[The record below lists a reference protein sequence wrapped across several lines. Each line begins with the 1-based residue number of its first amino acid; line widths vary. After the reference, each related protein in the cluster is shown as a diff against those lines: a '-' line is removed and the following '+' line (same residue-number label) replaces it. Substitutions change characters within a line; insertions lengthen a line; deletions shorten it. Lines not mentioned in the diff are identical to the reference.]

1 MPQMGYDMHEG
12 TVVRWLKAEGDEVQV
27 GEPIAE
33 IETDK
38 AVVEFESTAAGVLS
52 KVLVQEGTSV
62 PVGDPIGIIGAAGE
76 ETPEPAEAVDEP
88 MAEEADAPVAK
99 AAPPPAEPIEPA
111 PAPEPPQAEA
121 PVLDAGEVRASPV
134 ARRIAQERGIDL
146 SQVPGTGPGG
156 RITREDVLSFEP
168 PQPSPEEAP
177 AAEVMDEEPAAEVTD
192 EGLVAE
198 APDEEPVAE
207 VEDEESSA
215 EVVEEEPTTDVTE
228 EEPVAEA
235 LEEEP
240 VAEVED
246 EEPVAEVT
254 EEPPAAEAPEEPAD
268 EAETV
273 ALTRMRQ
280 QIARVTVKSKTEIPH
295 FYVSADIDMTEAMSL
310 RSQINERLESEG
322 VRISVNDLVIMA
334 CASALQKH
342 PKFNSYFLDD
352 AIQIQKRIN
361 IGIAIAEEEGLII
374 PAVMDCA
381 GKSLGEIARASKDL
395 IGRVKT
401 GTLSPEEYTGGTFT
415 VSNMGMYDVSSFA
428 AIIHPPQA
436 AVLAVGKVAKRPVVR
451 DDEIAIAEVMTAT
464 LSADHR
470 VADGAEGAE
479 ILIEIKKALENP
491 FSFLV

>member
-52 KVLVQEGTSV
+52 KVLVQEGSSV

-76 ETPEPAEAVDEP
+76 EVAAEDDADEPAAEAESV
-88 MAEEADAPVAK
+88 PVAET
-99 AAPPPAEPIEPA
+99 APPPAEPIEPA
-111 PAPEPPQAEA
+111 PAPEPPQAKA
-121 PVLDAGEVRASPV
+121 QVLDAGEFRASPV

-168 PQPSPEEAP
+168 PPAAPEEAP
-177 AAEVMDEEPAAEVTD
+177 AAEVMDEEPAAEVPE
-192 EGLVAE
+192 EG
-198 APDEEPVAE
+198 PVAE
-207 VEDEESSA
+207 VPEETLTA
-215 EVVEEEPTTDVTE
+215 EVAEEEPTAEVTE
-228 EEPVAEA
+228 EEPA
-235 LEEEP
+235 
-240 VAEVED
+240 AEVM
-246 EEPVAEVT
+246 EELPVAEVT
-254 EEPPAAEAPEEPAD
+254 EAAPAAEAPEAPAD
-268 EAETV
+268 EAETIV
-273 ALTRMRQ
+273 LTRMRQ

-310 RSQINERLESEG
+310 RSQINERMQSEG
-322 VRISVNDLVIMA
+322 IRISVNDLVIMA
-334 CASALQKH
+334 SASALQKH

-352 AIQIQKRIN
+352 AIQIQRRIN

-381 GKSLGEIARASKDL
+381 GKSLGEVARASKDL
-395 IGRVKT
+395 IGRAKT

-436 AVLAVGKVAKRPVVR
+436 AVLAVGTVAKRPVVR
-451 DDEIAIAEVMTAT
+451 GDEIAIAQVMTAT

-479 ILIEIKKALENP
+479 LLMEIKKALENP

>member
-52 KVLVQEGTSV
+52 KVLVQEGSSV

-76 ETPEPAEAVDEP
+76 EVAAEDDADEPAAEAESV
-88 MAEEADAPVAK
+88 PVAET
-99 AAPPPAEPIEPA
+99 APPPAEPIEPA
-111 PAPEPPQAEA
+111 PAPEPPQAKA
-121 PVLDAGEVRASPV
+121 QVLDAGEFRASPV

-168 PQPSPEEAP
+168 PPAAPEEAP
-177 AAEVMDEEPAAEVTD
+177 AAEVMDEEPAAEVPE
-192 EGLVAE
+192 EG
-198 APDEEPVAE
+198 PVAE
-207 VEDEESSA
+207 VPEETLTA
-215 EVVEEEPTTDVTE
+215 EVAEEEPTAEVTE
-228 EEPVAEA
+228 EEPA
-235 LEEEP
+235 
-240 VAEVED
+240 AEVM
-246 EEPVAEVT
+246 EELPVAEVT
-254 EEPPAAEAPEEPAD
+254 EEAPAAEAPEAPAD
-268 EAETV
+268 EAETIV
-273 ALTRMRQ
+273 LTRMRQ

-310 RSQINERLESEG
+310 RSQINERMQSEG
-322 VRISVNDLVIMA
+322 IRISVNDLVIMA
-334 CASALQKH
+334 SASALQKH

-352 AIQIQKRIN
+352 AIQIQRRIN

-381 GKSLGEIARASKDL
+381 GKSLGEVARASKDL
-395 IGRVKT
+395 IGRAKT

-436 AVLAVGKVAKRPVVR
+436 AVLAVGTVAKRPVVR
-451 DDEIAIAEVMTAT
+451 GDEIAIAQVMTAT

-479 ILIEIKKALENP
+479 LLMEIKKALENP

>member
-52 KVLVQEGTSV
+52 KVLVQEGSSV

-76 ETPEPAEAVDEP
+76 EVAAEDDADEPAAEAESV
-88 MAEEADAPVAK
+88 PVAET
-99 AAPPPAEPIEPA
+99 APPPAEPIEPA

-121 PVLDAGEVRASPV
+121 QVLAAGEFRASPV

-156 RITREDVLSFEP
+156 RITKEDVLSFEP
-168 PQPSPEEAP
+168 PPAAPEEAP
-177 AAEVMDEEPAAEVTD
+177 AAEVMDEEPAAEVPE
-192 EGLVAE
+192 EG
-198 APDEEPVAE
+198 PVAE
-207 VEDEESSA
+207 VPEETLTA
-215 EVVEEEPTTDVTE
+215 EVAEEEPT
-228 EEPVAEA
+228 
-235 LEEEP
+235 
-240 VAEVED
+240 AEVM
-246 EEPVAEVT
+246 EELPVAEVT
-254 EEPPAAEAPEEPAD
+254 EEAPAAEAPEAPAD
-268 EAETV
+268 EAETIV
-273 ALTRMRQ
+273 LTRMRQ

-310 RSQINERLESEG
+310 RSQINERMQSEG
-322 VRISVNDLVIMA
+322 IRISVNDLVIMA
-334 CASALQKH
+334 SASALQKH

-352 AIQIQKRIN
+352 AIQIQRRIN
-361 IGIAIAEEEGLII
+361 IGIAIAEEGGLII

-381 GKSLGEIARASKDL
+381 GKSLGEVARASKDL
-395 IGRVKT
+395 IGRAKT

-436 AVLAVGKVAKRPVVR
+436 AVLAVGTVAKRPVVR
-451 DDEIAIAEVMTAT
+451 GDEIAIAQVMTAT

-479 ILIEIKKALENP
+479 LLMEIKKALENP

>member
-12 TVVRWLKAEGDEVQV
+12 TVVRWLKAEGDDVQV

-52 KVLVQEGTSV
+52 KVLVQEGSSV

-76 ETPEPAEAVDEP
+76 EVAAEDDADEPAAEAESV
-88 MAEEADAPVAK
+88 PVAET
-99 AAPPPAEPIEPA
+99 APPPAEPIEPA
-111 PAPEPPQAEA
+111 PAPEPPQAKA
-121 PVLDAGEVRASPV
+121 QVLDAGEFRASPV

-168 PQPSPEEAP
+168 PPAVPEEAP
-177 AAEVMDEEPAAEVTD
+177 AAEVMDEEPAAEVPE
-192 EGLVAE
+192 EG
-198 APDEEPVAE
+198 PVAE
-207 VEDEESSA
+207 VPEETLTA
-215 EVVEEEPTTDVTE
+215 EVAEEEPTAEVTE
-228 EEPVAEA
+228 EEPAAEVM
-235 LEEEP
+235 EELP
-240 VAEVED
+240 VAEVK
-246 EEPVAEVT
+246 EEA
-254 EEPPAAEAPEEPAD
+254 PAAEAPEAPAD
-268 EAETV
+268 EAETIV
-273 ALTRMRQ
+273 LTRMRQ

-310 RSQINERLESEG
+310 RSQINERMQSEG
-322 VRISVNDLVIMA
+322 IRISVNDLVIMA
-334 CASALQKH
+334 SASALQKH

-352 AIQIQKRIN
+352 AIQIQRRIN

-381 GKSLGEIARASKDL
+381 GKSLGEVARASKDL
-395 IGRVKT
+395 IGRAKT

-436 AVLAVGKVAKRPVVR
+436 AVLAVGTVAKRPVVR
-451 DDEIAIAEVMTAT
+451 GDEIAIAQVMTAT

-479 ILIEIKKALENP
+479 LLMEIKKALENP

>member
-52 KVLVQEGTSV
+52 KVLVQEGSSV

-76 ETPEPAEAVDEP
+76 EVAAEDDADEPAAEAESV
-88 MAEEADAPVAK
+88 PVAET
-99 AAPPPAEPIEPA
+99 APPPAEPIEPA
-111 PAPEPPQAEA
+111 PAPEPPQAKA
-121 PVLDAGEVRASPV
+121 QVLDAGEFRASPV

-168 PQPSPEEAP
+168 PPAAPEEAP
-177 AAEVMDEEPAAEVTD
+177 AAEVPEEGPVAEVPEETLTAEVAEEEPTAEVTEEEPAAEVM
-192 EGLVAE
+192 
-198 APDEEPVAE
+198 EE
-207 VEDEESSA
+207 
-215 EVVEEEPTTDVTE
+215 
-228 EEPVAEA
+228 
-235 LEEEP
+235 L
-240 VAEVED
+240 
-246 EEPVAEVT
+246 PVAEVT
-254 EEPPAAEAPEEPAD
+254 EEAPAAEAPEAPAD
-268 EAETV
+268 EAETIV
-273 ALTRMRQ
+273 LTRMRQ

-310 RSQINERLESEG
+310 RSQINERMQSEG
-322 VRISVNDLVIMA
+322 IRISVNDLVIMA
-334 CASALQKH
+334 SASALQKH

-352 AIQIQKRIN
+352 AIQIQRRIN

-395 IGRVKT
+395 IGRAKT

-436 AVLAVGKVAKRPVVR
+436 AVLAVGTVAKRPVVR
-451 DDEIAIAEVMTAT
+451 GDEIAIAQVMTAT

-479 ILIEIKKALENP
+479 LLMEIKKALENP

>member
-52 KVLVQEGTSV
+52 KMLVEEGTAV
-62 PVGDPIGIIGAAGE
+62 PVGEPIGIVGAAGE
-76 ETPEPAEAVDEP
+76 QVPDAGGLAASAPEAPIAETPPPPEEPVES
-88 MAEEADAPVAK
+88 APVAD
-99 AAPPPAEPIEPA
+99 
-111 PAPEPPQAEA
+111 AEA
-121 PVLDAGEVRASPV
+121 PAVEPAQTTPVAEPPMPTDAGEVRASPV

-146 SQVPGTGPGG
+146 SQVAGTGPGG

-168 PQPSPEEAP
+168 PAAAPEEAEPAVEVAEEPLGELAEEPP
-177 AAEVMDEEPAAEVTD
+177 AAGIVEDEPAAEAT
-192 EGLVAE
+192 
-198 APDEEPVAE
+198 EELPA
-207 VEDEESSA
+207 A
-215 EVVEEEPTTDVTE
+215 EVVEEEPTADIAE
-228 EEPVAEA
+228 EESPAE
-235 LEEEP
+235 
-240 VAEVED
+240 
-246 EEPVAEVT
+246 T
-254 EEPPAAEAPEEPAD
+254 PEEPAA
-268 EAETV
+268 AETV
-273 ALTRMRQ
+273 ELTRMRQ

-295 FYVSADIDMTEAMSL
+295 FYVSADVDMTEAMAL
-310 RSQINERLESEG
+310 RSQINERMEGEG

-342 PKFNSYFLDD
+342 PKFNSHFLDG
-352 AIQIQKRIN
+352 AIQVQRQVN

-374 PAVMDCA
+374 PAIMDCS
-381 GKSLGEIARASKDL
+381 GKSLGEIAGASKDL
-395 IGRVKT
+395 IERTKT
-401 GTLSPEEYTGGTFT
+401 GALSPEEYTGGTFT

-436 AVLAVGKVAKRPVVR
+436 AVLAVGTVAMRAVVR
-451 DDEIAIAEVMTAT
+451 GDEIAVAQMMTAT

-479 ILIEIKKALENP
+479 LLIDIKKALENP

>member
-134 ARRIAQERGIDL
+134 ARRIAQERRIDL

-177 AAEVMDEEPAAEVTD
+177 AAEVMDAEPTAEITEEEP
-192 EGLVAE
+192 VAE
-198 APDEEPVAE
+198 APEETQAAEVEEEPVAE
-207 VEDEESSA
+207 VA
-215 EVVEEEPTTDVTE
+215 EEEPTPDVTE

-235 LEEEP
+235 LEKEP
-240 VAEVED
+240 AAEVAEK
-246 EEPVAEVT
+246 EPAAEVT
-254 EEPPAAEAPEEPAD
+254 EEPPAAEAPEAPAD
-268 EAETV
+268 EPETV

-395 IGRVKT
+395 IGRVKS

-451 DDEIAIAEVMTAT
+451 DDEIAIAQVMTAT

>member
-52 KVLVQEGTSV
+52 KVLVQEGSSV

-76 ETPEPAEAVDEP
+76 EVAAEDDADEPAAEAESV
-88 MAEEADAPVAK
+88 PVAET
-99 AAPPPAEPIEPA
+99 APPPAEPIEPA

-121 PVLDAGEVRASPV
+121 QVLDAGEFRASPV

-168 PQPSPEEAP
+168 PPAAPEEAP
-177 AAEVMDEEPAAEVTD
+177 AAEVPEEGPVAEVPEETLTAEVAEEEPTAEVTEEEPAAEVM
-192 EGLVAE
+192 
-198 APDEEPVAE
+198 EE
-207 VEDEESSA
+207 
-215 EVVEEEPTTDVTE
+215 
-228 EEPVAEA
+228 
-235 LEEEP
+235 L
-240 VAEVED
+240 
-246 EEPVAEVT
+246 PVAEVT
-254 EEPPAAEAPEEPAD
+254 EEAPAAEAPEAPAD
-268 EAETV
+268 EAETIV
-273 ALTRMRQ
+273 LTRMRQ

-310 RSQINERLESEG
+310 RSQINERMQSEG
-322 VRISVNDLVIMA
+322 IRISVNDLVIMA
-334 CASALQKH
+334 SASALQKH

-352 AIQIQKRIN
+352 AIQIQRRIN

-381 GKSLGEIARASKDL
+381 GKSLGEVARASKDL
-395 IGRVKT
+395 IGRAKT

-436 AVLAVGKVAKRPVVR
+436 AVLAVGTVAKRPVVR
-451 DDEIAIAEVMTAT
+451 GDEIAIAQVMTAT

-479 ILIEIKKALENP
+479 LLMEIKKALENP

>member
-52 KVLVQEGTSV
+52 KVLVQEGSSV

-76 ETPEPAEAVDEP
+76 EVAAEDDADEPAAEAESV
-88 MAEEADAPVAK
+88 PVAET
-99 AAPPPAEPIEPA
+99 APPPAEPIEPA

-121 PVLDAGEVRASPV
+121 QVLDAGEVRASPV

-168 PQPSPEEAP
+168 PAASEEAP
-177 AAEVMDEEPAAEVTD
+177 AAEVMDEEPAAEVPE
-192 EGLVAE
+192 EG
-198 APDEEPVAE
+198 PVAE
-207 VEDEESSA
+207 VPEETLTA
-215 EVVEEEPTTDVTE
+215 GVAEEEPTAEVTE
-228 EEPVAEA
+228 EEPA
-235 LEEEP
+235 
-240 VAEVED
+240 AEVM
-246 EEPVAEVT
+246 EELPVAEVT
-254 EEPPAAEAPEEPAD
+254 EEAPAAEAPEAPAD
-268 EAETV
+268 EAETIV
-273 ALTRMRQ
+273 LTRMRQ

-310 RSQINERLESEG
+310 RSQINERMQSEG

-352 AIQIQKRIN
+352 AIQIQRRIN

-395 IGRVKT
+395 IGRAKT

-436 AVLAVGKVAKRPVVR
+436 AVLAVGTVAKRPVVR
-451 DDEIAIAEVMTAT
+451 GDEIAIAQIMTAT

-479 ILIEIKKALENP
+479 LLMEIKKALENP

>member
-52 KVLVQEGTSV
+52 KVLVQEGSSV

-76 ETPEPAEAVDEP
+76 EVAAKDDADEPAAEAASV
-88 MAEEADAPVAK
+88 PVAET
-99 AAPPPAEPIEPA
+99 APPPAEPIEPA

-121 PVLDAGEVRASPV
+121 QVLDAGEVRASPV

-168 PQPSPEEAP
+168 PAASEEAP
-177 AAEVMDEEPAAEVTD
+177 AAEVPEEGPVAEVPEETLTAGGAEEEPTAEVTEEEPAAEVM
-192 EGLVAE
+192 
-198 APDEEPVAE
+198 EE
-207 VEDEESSA
+207 
-215 EVVEEEPTTDVTE
+215 
-228 EEPVAEA
+228 
-235 LEEEP
+235 L
-240 VAEVED
+240 
-246 EEPVAEVT
+246 PVAEVT
-254 EEPPAAEAPEEPAD
+254 EEAPAAEAPEAPGD
-268 EAETV
+268 EAETIV
-273 ALTRMRQ
+273 LTRMRQ

-310 RSQINERLESEG
+310 RSQINERMQSEG

-334 CASALQKH
+334 SASALQKH

-352 AIQIQKRIN
+352 AIQIQRRIN

-395 IGRVKT
+395 IGRAKT

-436 AVLAVGKVAKRPVVR
+436 AVLAVGTVAKRPVVR
-451 DDEIAIAEVMTAT
+451 GDEIAIAQVMTAT

-479 ILIEIKKALENP
+479 LLMEIKKALENP

>member
-12 TVVRWLKAEGDEVQV
+12 TVVRWLKAEGDDVQV

-52 KVLVQEGTSV
+52 KVLVQEGSSV

-76 ETPEPAEAVDEP
+76 KVAAEDDADEPAAEAESV
-88 MAEEADAPVAK
+88 PVAET
-99 AAPPPAEPIEPA
+99 APPPAEPIEPA
-111 PAPEPPQAEA
+111 PAPEPPQAKA
-121 PVLDAGEVRASPV
+121 QVLDAGEFRASPV

-168 PQPSPEEAP
+168 PPAAPEEAP
-177 AAEVMDEEPAAEVTD
+177 AAEVPEEGPVAEVPEETLTAEVAEEEPTAEVTEEEPAAEVM
-192 EGLVAE
+192 
-198 APDEEPVAE
+198 EE
-207 VEDEESSA
+207 
-215 EVVEEEPTTDVTE
+215 
-228 EEPVAEA
+228 
-235 LEEEP
+235 L
-240 VAEVED
+240 
-246 EEPVAEVT
+246 PVAEVT
-254 EEPPAAEAPEEPAD
+254 EEAPAAEAPEAPAD
-268 EAETV
+268 EAETIV
-273 ALTRMRQ
+273 LTRMRQ

-310 RSQINERLESEG
+310 RSQINERMQSEG
-322 VRISVNDLVIMA
+322 IRISVNDLVIMA
-334 CASALQKH
+334 SASALQKH

-352 AIQIQKRIN
+352 AIQIQRRIN

-381 GKSLGEIARASKDL
+381 GKSLGEVARASKDL
-395 IGRVKT
+395 IGRAKT

-436 AVLAVGKVAKRPVVR
+436 AVLAVGTVAKRPVVR
-451 DDEIAIAEVMTAT
+451 GDEIAIAQVMTAT

-479 ILIEIKKALENP
+479 LLMEIKKALENP

>member
-1 MPQMGYDMHEG
+1 M
-12 TVVRWLKAEGDEVQV
+12 
-27 GEPIAE
+27 
-33 IETDK
+33 
-38 AVVEFESTAAGVLS
+38 
-52 KVLVQEGTSV
+52 

-76 ETPEPAEAVDEP
+76 EVAAEDDADEPAAEAESV
-88 MAEEADAPVAK
+88 PVAET
-99 AAPPPAEPIEPA
+99 APPPAEPIEPA
-111 PAPEPPQAEA
+111 PAPEPPQAKA
-121 PVLDAGEVRASPV
+121 QVLDAGEFRASPV

-168 PQPSPEEAP
+168 PPAAPEEAP
-177 AAEVMDEEPAAEVTD
+177 AAEVMDEEPAAEVPE
-192 EGLVAE
+192 EG
-198 APDEEPVAE
+198 PVAE
-207 VEDEESSA
+207 VPEETLTA
-215 EVVEEEPTTDVTE
+215 EVAEEEPTAEVTE
-228 EEPVAEA
+228 EEPA
-235 LEEEP
+235 
-240 VAEVED
+240 AEVM
-246 EEPVAEVT
+246 EELPVAEVT
-254 EEPPAAEAPEEPAD
+254 EEAPAAEAPEAPAD
-268 EAETV
+268 EAETIV
-273 ALTRMRQ
+273 LTRMRQ

-310 RSQINERLESEG
+310 RSQINERMQSEG

-334 CASALQKH
+334 SASALQKH

-352 AIQIQKRIN
+352 AIQIQRRIN

-395 IGRVKT
+395 IGRAKT

-436 AVLAVGKVAKRPVVR
+436 AVLAVGTVAKRPVVR
-451 DDEIAIAEVMTAT
+451 GDEIAIAQVMTAT

-479 ILIEIKKALENP
+479 LLMEIKKALENP

>member
-52 KVLVQEGTSV
+52 KVLIEEGTAV
-62 PVGDPIGIIGAAGE
+62 PVGEPIGIVGERGE
-76 ETPEPAEAVDEP
+76 EVAPATEGADEATEEAAEAPASEAAPPPEEPAEPAPV
-88 MAEEADAPVAK
+88 EEADAPT
-99 AAPPPAEPIEPA
+99 AEPVQPTPA
-111 PAPEPPQAEA
+111 VGPPQAEA
-121 PVLDAGEVRASPV
+121 QPIDAGEVRASPV

-146 SQVPGTGPGG
+146 SLVTGTGPGG

-168 PQPSPEEAP
+168 PAPVPEEAP
-177 AAEVMDEEPAAEVTD
+177 AGEMLEEEPASEVTEEVADEAPSAEAIEEELAAEV
-192 EGLVAE
+192 A
-198 APDEEPVAE
+198 
-207 VEDEESSA
+207 
-215 EVVEEEPTTDVTE
+215 EEEPTAEVAE
-228 EEPVAEA
+228 EGDATAVLEEAPVAEA
-235 LEEEP
+235 AEEEP
-240 VAEVED
+240 AV
-246 EEPVAEVT
+246 
-254 EEPPAAEAPEEPAD
+254 
-268 EAETV
+268 ETV
-273 ALTRMRQ
+273 ELTRMRQ

-295 FYVSADIDMTEAMSL
+295 FYVSADVDMTEAMAL
-310 RSQINERLESEG
+310 RSQINERMEGEG

-342 PKFNSYFLDD
+342 PKFNSHFLDG
-352 AIQIQKRIN
+352 AIQLQRQVN

-374 PAVMDCA
+374 PAIMDCA
-381 GKSLGEIARASKDL
+381 GKSLGEIASASKDL
-395 IGRVKT
+395 IERTKN

-436 AVLAVGKVAKRPVVR
+436 AVLAVGTVAKRPVVR
-451 DDEIAIAEVMTAT
+451 GDEIAVAQMMTAT
-464 LSADHR
+464 VSADHR

-479 ILIEIKKALENP
+479 LLIDIKKALENP

>member
-62 PVGDPIGIIGAAGE
+62 PVGDPIGIVGAAGE
-76 ETPEPAEAVDEP
+76 EVAAEDDADEPAAEAESV
-88 MAEEADAPVAK
+88 PVAET
-99 AAPPPAEPIEPA
+99 APPPAEPIEPA

-121 PVLDAGEVRASPV
+121 QVLDAGEVRASPV

-168 PQPSPEEAP
+168 PPAAPEEAP
-177 AAEVMDEEPAAEVTD
+177 AAEVMDEEPAAEVPE
-192 EGLVAE
+192 EG
-198 APDEEPVAE
+198 PVAE
-207 VEDEESSA
+207 VPEETLTA
-215 EVVEEEPTTDVTE
+215 EVAEEEPTAEVTE
-228 EEPVAEA
+228 EEPA
-235 LEEEP
+235 
-240 VAEVED
+240 AEVM
-246 EEPVAEVT
+246 EELPVAEVT
-254 EEPPAAEAPEEPAD
+254 EEAPAAEAPEAPAD
-268 EAETV
+268 EAETIV
-273 ALTRMRQ
+273 LTRMRQ

-310 RSQINERLESEG
+310 RSQINERMQSEG

-334 CASALQKH
+334 SASALQKH

-352 AIQIQKRIN
+352 AIQIQRRIN

-381 GKSLGEIARASKDL
+381 GKSLGEVARASKDL
-395 IGRVKT
+395 IGRAKT

-436 AVLAVGKVAKRPVVR
+436 AVLAVGTVAKRPVVR
-451 DDEIAIAEVMTAT
+451 GDEIAIAQVMTAT

-479 ILIEIKKALENP
+479 LLMEIKKALENP

>member
-52 KVLVQEGTSV
+52 KVLVQEGSSV

-76 ETPEPAEAVDEP
+76 EVAAEDDADEPAAEAESV
-88 MAEEADAPVAK
+88 PVAET
-99 AAPPPAEPIEPA
+99 APPPAEPIEPA
-111 PAPEPPQAEA
+111 PAPEPPQAKA
-121 PVLDAGEVRASPV
+121 QVLAAGEVRASPV

-168 PQPSPEEAP
+168 PPAVPEEAP
-177 AAEVMDEEPAAEVTD
+177 AAEVPEE
-192 EGLVAE
+192 G
-198 APDEEPVAE
+198 PVAE
-207 VEDEESSA
+207 VPEETLTA
-215 EVVEEEPTTDVTE
+215 EVAEEEPT
-228 EEPVAEA
+228 
-235 LEEEP
+235 
-240 VAEVED
+240 AEVM
-246 EEPVAEVT
+246 EELPVAEVT
-254 EEPPAAEAPEEPAD
+254 EEAPAAEAPEAPAD
-268 EAETV
+268 EAETIL
-273 ALTRMRQ
+273 LTRMRQ

-310 RSQINERLESEG
+310 RSQINERMQSEG

-352 AIQIQKRIN
+352 AIQVQKRIN

-395 IGRVKT
+395 IGRAKT

-436 AVLAVGKVAKRPVVR
+436 AVLAVGTVAKRPVVR
-451 DDEIAIAEVMTAT
+451 GDEIAIAQVMTAT

-479 ILIEIKKALENP
+479 LLMEIKKALENP

>member
-12 TVVRWLKAEGDEVQV
+12 TVVRWLKAEGDDVQV

-52 KVLVQEGTSV
+52 KVLVQEGSSV

-76 ETPEPAEAVDEP
+76 EVAAEDDADEPAAEAESV
-88 MAEEADAPVAK
+88 PVAET
-99 AAPPPAEPIEPA
+99 APPPAEPIEPA

-121 PVLDAGEVRASPV
+121 QVLDAGEVRASPV

-168 PQPSPEEAP
+168 PAASEEAP
-177 AAEVMDEEPAAEVTD
+177 AAEVPEEGPVAEVPEETLTAEVAEEEPTAEVTEEEPAAEVM
-192 EGLVAE
+192 
-198 APDEEPVAE
+198 EE
-207 VEDEESSA
+207 
-215 EVVEEEPTTDVTE
+215 
-228 EEPVAEA
+228 
-235 LEEEP
+235 L
-240 VAEVED
+240 
-246 EEPVAEVT
+246 PVAEVT
-254 EEPPAAEAPEEPAD
+254 EEAPAAEAPEAPAD
-268 EAETV
+268 EAETIV
-273 ALTRMRQ
+273 LTRMRQ

-310 RSQINERLESEG
+310 RSQINERMQSEG
-322 VRISVNDLVIMA
+322 IRISVNDLVIMA
-334 CASALQKH
+334 SASALQKH

-352 AIQIQKRIN
+352 AIQIQRRIN

-395 IGRVKT
+395 IGRAKT

-436 AVLAVGKVAKRPVVR
+436 AVLAVGTVAKRPVVR
-451 DDEIAIAEVMTAT
+451 GDEIAIAQVMTAT

-479 ILIEIKKALENP
+479 LLMEIKKALENP

>member
-52 KVLVQEGTSV
+52 KVLVQEGSSV

-76 ETPEPAEAVDEP
+76 EVAAEDDADEPAAEAESV
-88 MAEEADAPVAK
+88 PVAET
-99 AAPPPAEPIEPA
+99 APPPAEPIEPA

-121 PVLDAGEVRASPV
+121 QVLDAGEFRASPV

-168 PQPSPEEAP
+168 PAAPEEAP
-177 AAEVMDEEPAAEVTD
+177 AAEVMDEEPAAEVPE
-192 EGLVAE
+192 EG
-198 APDEEPVAE
+198 PVAE
-207 VEDEESSA
+207 VPEETLTA
-215 EVVEEEPTTDVTE
+215 EVAEEEPTAEVTE
-228 EEPVAEA
+228 EEPA
-235 LEEEP
+235 
-240 VAEVED
+240 AEVM
-246 EEPVAEVT
+246 EELPVAEVT
-254 EEPPAAEAPEEPAD
+254 EEAPAAEAPEAPGD
-268 EAETV
+268 EAETIV
-273 ALTRMRQ
+273 LTRMRQ

-310 RSQINERLESEG
+310 RSQINERMQSEG
-322 VRISVNDLVIMA
+322 IRISVNDLVIMA
-334 CASALQKH
+334 SASALQKH

-352 AIQIQKRIN
+352 AIQIQRRIN

-395 IGRVKT
+395 IGRAKT

-436 AVLAVGKVAKRPVVR
+436 AVLAVGTVAKRPVVR
-451 DDEIAIAEVMTAT
+451 GDEIAIAQVMTAT

-479 ILIEIKKALENP
+479 LLMEIKKALENP

>member
-52 KVLVQEGTSV
+52 KVLVQEGSSV

-76 ETPEPAEAVDEP
+76 EVAAEDDADEPAAEAESV
-88 MAEEADAPVAK
+88 PVAET
-99 AAPPPAEPIEPA
+99 APPPAEPIEPA

-121 PVLDAGEVRASPV
+121 QVLDAGEVRASPV

-168 PQPSPEEAP
+168 PPAVPEEAP
-177 AAEVMDEEPAAEVTD
+177 AAEVMDEEPAAEVPE
-192 EGLVAE
+192 EG
-198 APDEEPVAE
+198 PVAE
-207 VEDEESSA
+207 VPEETLTA
-215 EVVEEEPTTDVTE
+215 EVAEEEPTAEVTE
-228 EEPVAEA
+228 EEPA
-235 LEEEP
+235 
-240 VAEVED
+240 AEVM
-246 EEPVAEVT
+246 EELPVAEVT
-254 EEPPAAEAPEEPAD
+254 EEAPAAEAPEAPAD
-268 EAETV
+268 EAETIV
-273 ALTRMRQ
+273 LTRMRQ

-310 RSQINERLESEG
+310 RSQINERMQSEG

-334 CASALQKH
+334 SASALQKH

-395 IGRVKT
+395 IGRAKT

-436 AVLAVGKVAKRPVVR
+436 AVLAVGTVAKRPVVR
-451 DDEIAIAEVMTAT
+451 GDEIAIAQVMTAT

-479 ILIEIKKALENP
+479 LLMEIKKALENP

>member
-52 KVLVQEGTSV
+52 KVLVQEGSSV

-76 ETPEPAEAVDEP
+76 EVAAEDDADEPAAEAESV
-88 MAEEADAPVAK
+88 PVAET
-99 AAPPPAEPIEPA
+99 APPPAEPIEPA
-111 PAPEPPQAEA
+111 PAPEPPQAKA
-121 PVLDAGEVRASPV
+121 QVLDAGEFRASPV

-168 PQPSPEEAP
+168 PPAAPEEAP
-177 AAEVMDEEPAAEVTD
+177 AAEVMDEEPAAEVPE
-192 EGLVAE
+192 EG
-198 APDEEPVAE
+198 PVAE
-207 VEDEESSA
+207 VPEETLTA
-215 EVVEEEPTTDVTE
+215 EVAEEEPTAEVTE
-228 EEPVAEA
+228 EEPA
-235 LEEEP
+235 
-240 VAEVED
+240 AEVM
-246 EEPVAEVT
+246 EEFPVAEVT
-254 EEPPAAEAPEEPAD
+254 EEAPAAEAPEAPAD
-268 EAETV
+268 EAETIV
-273 ALTRMRQ
+273 LTRMRQ

-310 RSQINERLESEG
+310 RSQINERMQSEG
-322 VRISVNDLVIMA
+322 IRISVNDLVIMA
-334 CASALQKH
+334 SASALQKH

-352 AIQIQKRIN
+352 AIQIQRRIN

-395 IGRVKT
+395 IGRAKT

-436 AVLAVGKVAKRPVVR
+436 AVLAVGTVAKRPVVR
-451 DDEIAIAEVMTAT
+451 GDEIAIAQVMTAT

-479 ILIEIKKALENP
+479 LLMEIKKALENP

>member
-52 KVLVQEGTSV
+52 KVLVQEGSSV

-76 ETPEPAEAVDEP
+76 EVAAEDDADEPAAEAESV
-88 MAEEADAPVAK
+88 PVAET
-99 AAPPPAEPIEPA
+99 APPPAEPIEPA

-121 PVLDAGEVRASPV
+121 QVLDAGEVRASPV

-168 PQPSPEEAP
+168 PAASEEAP
-177 AAEVMDEEPAAEVTD
+177 AAEVPEE
-192 EGLVAE
+192 G
-198 APDEEPVAE
+198 PVAE
-207 VEDEESSA
+207 VPEETLTA
-215 EVVEEEPTTDVTE
+215 EVAEEEPTAEVTEEEPTTEVME
-228 EEPVAEA
+228 E
-235 LEEEP
+235 L
-240 VAEVED
+240 
-246 EEPVAEVT
+246 PVAEVT
-254 EEPPAAEAPEEPAD
+254 EEAPAAEAPEAPAD
-268 EAETV
+268 EAETIV
-273 ALTRMRQ
+273 LTRMRQ

-310 RSQINERLESEG
+310 RSQINERMQSEG

-352 AIQIQKRIN
+352 AIQIQRRIN

-381 GKSLGEIARASKDL
+381 GKSLGEVARASKDL
-395 IGRVKT
+395 IGRAKT

-436 AVLAVGKVAKRPVVR
+436 AVLAVGTVAKRPVVR
-451 DDEIAIAEVMTAT
+451 GDEIAIAQVMTAT

-479 ILIEIKKALENP
+479 LLMEIKKALENP

>member
-76 ETPEPAEAVDEP
+76 EVAAEDDADEPAAEAESV
-88 MAEEADAPVAK
+88 PVAET
-99 AAPPPAEPIEPA
+99 APPPAEPIEPA
-111 PAPEPPQAEA
+111 PAPEPPQAKA
-121 PVLDAGEVRASPV
+121 QVLDAGEFRASPV

-156 RITREDVLSFEP
+156 RITKEDVLSFEP
-168 PQPSPEEAP
+168 PPAAPEEAP
-177 AAEVMDEEPAAEVTD
+177 AAEVMDEEPAAEV
-192 EGLVAE
+192 
-198 APDEEPVAE
+198 P
-207 VEDEESSA
+207 
-215 EVVEEEPTTDVTE
+215 
-228 EEPVAEA
+228 
-235 LEEEP
+235 EEEP
-240 VAEVED
+240 VAEVP
-246 EEPVAEVT
+246 EETLTAEVPEEEPTAEVTEEEPAAEVMEEFPVAEVT
-254 EEPPAAEAPEEPAD
+254 EEAPAAEAPEAPAD
-268 EAETV
+268 EAETIV
-273 ALTRMRQ
+273 LTRMRQ

-310 RSQINERLESEG
+310 RSQINERMQSEG
-322 VRISVNDLVIMA
+322 IRISVNDLVIMA
-334 CASALQKH
+334 SASALQKH

-352 AIQIQKRIN
+352 AIQIQRRIN

-381 GKSLGEIARASKDL
+381 GKSLGEVARASKDL
-395 IGRVKT
+395 IGRAKT

-436 AVLAVGKVAKRPVVR
+436 AVLAVGTVAKRPVVR
-451 DDEIAIAEVMTAT
+451 GDEIAIAQVMTAT

-479 ILIEIKKALENP
+479 LLMEIKKALENP

>member
-52 KVLVQEGTSV
+52 KVLVQEGSSV

-76 ETPEPAEAVDEP
+76 EVAAEDDADEPAAEAESV
-88 MAEEADAPVAK
+88 PVAET
-99 AAPPPAEPIEPA
+99 APPPAEPIEPA
-111 PAPEPPQAEA
+111 PAPEPPQAKA
-121 PVLDAGEVRASPV
+121 QVLDAGEFRASPV

-168 PQPSPEEAP
+168 PPAAPEEAP
-177 AAEVMDEEPAAEVTD
+177 AAEVPEEGPVAEVPEETLTAEVAEEEPTAEVTEEEPAAEVM
-192 EGLVAE
+192 
-198 APDEEPVAE
+198 EE
-207 VEDEESSA
+207 
-215 EVVEEEPTTDVTE
+215 
-228 EEPVAEA
+228 
-235 LEEEP
+235 L
-240 VAEVED
+240 
-246 EEPVAEVT
+246 PVAEVT
-254 EEPPAAEAPEEPAD
+254 EEAPAAEAPEAPAD
-268 EAETV
+268 EAETIV
-273 ALTRMRQ
+273 LTRMRQ

-310 RSQINERLESEG
+310 RSQINERMQSEG

-334 CASALQKH
+334 SASALQKH

-352 AIQIQKRIN
+352 AIQIQRRIN

-395 IGRVKT
+395 IGRAKT

-436 AVLAVGKVAKRPVVR
+436 AVLAVGTVAKRPVVR
-451 DDEIAIAEVMTAT
+451 GDEIAIAQVMTAT

-479 ILIEIKKALENP
+479 LLMEIKKALENP

>member
-12 TVVRWLKAEGDEVQV
+12 TVVRWLKAEGDDVQV

-52 KVLVQEGTSV
+52 KVLVQEGSSV

-76 ETPEPAEAVDEP
+76 EVAAEDDADEPAAEAESV
-88 MAEEADAPVAK
+88 PVAET
-99 AAPPPAEPIEPA
+99 APPPAEPIEPA
-111 PAPEPPQAEA
+111 PAPEPPQAKA
-121 PVLDAGEVRASPV
+121 QVLDAGEVRASPV

-168 PQPSPEEAP
+168 PAASEETP
-177 AAEVMDEEPAAEVTD
+177 AAEVMDEEPAAEVPE
-192 EGLVAE
+192 EG
-198 APDEEPVAE
+198 PVAE
-207 VEDEESSA
+207 VPEETLTA
-215 EVVEEEPTTDVTE
+215 KVAEEEPTAEVTE
-228 EEPVAEA
+228 EEPA
-235 LEEEP
+235 
-240 VAEVED
+240 AEVM
-246 EEPVAEVT
+246 EEFPVAEVT
-254 EEPPAAEAPEEPAD
+254 EEAPAAEAPEAPAD
-268 EAETV
+268 EAETIV
-273 ALTRMRQ
+273 LTRMRQ

-310 RSQINERLESEG
+310 RSQINERMQSEG

-395 IGRVKT
+395 IGRAKT

-436 AVLAVGKVAKRPVVR
+436 AVLAVGTVAKRPVVR
-451 DDEIAIAEVMTAT
+451 GDEIAIAQVMTAT

-479 ILIEIKKALENP
+479 LLMEIKKALENP

>member
-52 KVLVQEGTSV
+52 KVLVQEGSSV

-76 ETPEPAEAVDEP
+76 EVAAEDDADEPAAEAESV
-88 MAEEADAPVAK
+88 PVAET
-99 AAPPPAEPIEPA
+99 APPPAEPIEPA
-111 PAPEPPQAEA
+111 PAPEPPQAKA
-121 PVLDAGEVRASPV
+121 QVLDAGEVRASPV

-168 PQPSPEEAP
+168 PPAAPEEAP
-177 AAEVMDEEPAAEVTD
+177 AAEVMDEEPAAEVPE
-192 EGLVAE
+192 EG
-198 APDEEPVAE
+198 PVAE
-207 VEDEESSA
+207 VPEETLTA
-215 EVVEEEPTTDVTE
+215 GGAEEEPTAEVTE
-228 EEPVAEA
+228 EEPA
-235 LEEEP
+235 
-240 VAEVED
+240 AEVM
-246 EEPVAEVT
+246 EELPVAEVT
-254 EEPPAAEAPEEPAD
+254 EEAPAAEAPEAPGD
-268 EAETV
+268 EAETIV
-273 ALTRMRQ
+273 LTRMRQ

-310 RSQINERLESEG
+310 RSQINERMQSEG

-334 CASALQKH
+334 SASALQKH

-352 AIQIQKRIN
+352 AIQIQRRIN

-395 IGRVKT
+395 IGRAKT

-436 AVLAVGKVAKRPVVR
+436 AVLAVGTVAKRPVVR
-451 DDEIAIAEVMTAT
+451 GDEIAIAQVMTAT

-479 ILIEIKKALENP
+479 LLMEIKKALENP

>member
-52 KVLVQEGTSV
+52 KVLVQEGSSV

-76 ETPEPAEAVDEP
+76 EVAAEDDADEPAAEAESV
-88 MAEEADAPVAK
+88 PVAET
-99 AAPPPAEPIEPA
+99 APPPAEPIEPA

-121 PVLDAGEVRASPV
+121 QVLDAGEVRASPV

-168 PQPSPEEAP
+168 PAASEEAP
-177 AAEVMDEEPAAEVTD
+177 AAEVMDEEPAAEVPE
-192 EGLVAE
+192 EG
-198 APDEEPVAE
+198 PVAE
-207 VEDEESSA
+207 VPEETLTA
-215 EVVEEEPTTDVTE
+215 EVAEEEPTAEVTE
-228 EEPVAEA
+228 EEPA
-235 LEEEP
+235 
-240 VAEVED
+240 AEVM
-246 EEPVAEVT
+246 EELPVAEVT
-254 EEPPAAEAPEEPAD
+254 EEAPAAEAPEAPAD
-268 EAETV
+268 EAETIV
-273 ALTRMRQ
+273 LTRMRQ

-310 RSQINERLESEG
+310 RSQINERMQSEG

-334 CASALQKH
+334 SASALQKH

-352 AIQIQKRIN
+352 AIQIQRRIN

-381 GKSLGEIARASKDL
+381 GKSLGEVARASKDL
-395 IGRVKT
+395 IGRAKT

-436 AVLAVGKVAKRPVVR
+436 AVLAVGTVAKRPVVR
-451 DDEIAIAEVMTAT
+451 GDEIAIAQVMTAT

-470 VADGAEGAE
+470 VADGAEGAV
-479 ILIEIKKALENP
+479 LLMEIKKALENP

>member
-12 TVVRWLKAEGDEVQV
+12 TVVRWLKAEGDDVQV

-52 KVLVQEGTSV
+52 KVLVQEGSSV

-76 ETPEPAEAVDEP
+76 EVAAEDDAVEPAAEAESV
-88 MAEEADAPVAK
+88 PVAET
-99 AAPPPAEPIEPA
+99 APPPAEPIEPA
-111 PAPEPPQAEA
+111 PAPEPPQAKA
-121 PVLDAGEVRASPV
+121 QVLDAGEFRASPV

-168 PQPSPEEAP
+168 PPAAPEEAP
-177 AAEVMDEEPAAEVTD
+177 AAEVPEEGPVAEVPEETLTAEVAEEEPTAEVTEEEPAAEVM
-192 EGLVAE
+192 
-198 APDEEPVAE
+198 EE
-207 VEDEESSA
+207 
-215 EVVEEEPTTDVTE
+215 
-228 EEPVAEA
+228 
-235 LEEEP
+235 L
-240 VAEVED
+240 
-246 EEPVAEVT
+246 PVAEVT
-254 EEPPAAEAPEEPAD
+254 EEAPAAEAPEAPAD
-268 EAETV
+268 EAETIV
-273 ALTRMRQ
+273 LTRMRQ

-310 RSQINERLESEG
+310 RSQINERMQSEG
-322 VRISVNDLVIMA
+322 IRISVNDLVIMA
-334 CASALQKH
+334 SASALQKH

-352 AIQIQKRIN
+352 AIQIQRRIN

-395 IGRVKT
+395 IGRAKT

-436 AVLAVGKVAKRPVVR
+436 AVLAVGTVAKRPVVR
-451 DDEIAIAEVMTAT
+451 GDEIAIAQVMTAT

-479 ILIEIKKALENP
+479 LLMEIKKALENP

>member
-52 KVLVQEGTSV
+52 KVLVQEGSSV

-76 ETPEPAEAVDEP
+76 EVAAEDDADEPAAEAESV
-88 MAEEADAPVAK
+88 PVAET
-99 AAPPPAEPIEPA
+99 APPPAEPIEPA
-111 PAPEPPQAEA
+111 PAPEPPQAKA
-121 PVLDAGEVRASPV
+121 QVLDAGEFRASPV

-168 PQPSPEEAP
+168 PARGAP
-177 AAEVMDEEPAAEVTD
+177 AAEVMDEEPAAEVPE
-192 EGLVAE
+192 EG
-198 APDEEPVAE
+198 PVAE
-207 VEDEESSA
+207 VPEETLTA
-215 EVVEEEPTTDVTE
+215 EVAEEEPTAEVTE
-228 EEPVAEA
+228 EEPA
-235 LEEEP
+235 
-240 VAEVED
+240 AEVM
-246 EEPVAEVT
+246 EELPVAEVT
-254 EEPPAAEAPEEPAD
+254 EEAPAAEAPEAPAD
-268 EAETV
+268 EAETIV
-273 ALTRMRQ
+273 LTRMRQ

-310 RSQINERLESEG
+310 RSQINERMQSEG

-334 CASALQKH
+334 SASALQKH

-352 AIQIQKRIN
+352 AIQIQRRIN

-395 IGRVKT
+395 IGRAKT

-436 AVLAVGKVAKRPVVR
+436 AVLAVGTVAKRPVVR
-451 DDEIAIAEVMTAT
+451 GDEIAIAQVMTAT

-479 ILIEIKKALENP
+479 LLMEIKKALENP

>member
-52 KVLVQEGTSV
+52 KVLVQEGSSV

-76 ETPEPAEAVDEP
+76 EVAAEDDADEPAAEAESV
-88 MAEEADAPVAK
+88 PVAET
-99 AAPPPAEPIEPA
+99 APPPAEPIEPA
-111 PAPEPPQAEA
+111 PAPEPPQAKA
-121 PVLDAGEVRASPV
+121 QVLDAGEFRASPV

-168 PQPSPEEAP
+168 PPAAPEEAP
-177 AAEVMDEEPAAEVTD
+177 AAEVPEEGPVAEVPEETLTAEVAEEEPTAEVTEEEPAAEVM
-192 EGLVAE
+192 
-198 APDEEPVAE
+198 EE
-207 VEDEESSA
+207 
-215 EVVEEEPTTDVTE
+215 
-228 EEPVAEA
+228 
-235 LEEEP
+235 L
-240 VAEVED
+240 
-246 EEPVAEVT
+246 PVAEVT
-254 EEPPAAEAPEEPAD
+254 EEAPAAEAPEAPAD
-268 EAETV
+268 EAETIV
-273 ALTRMRQ
+273 LTRMRQ

-310 RSQINERLESEG
+310 RSQINERMQSEG
-322 VRISVNDLVIMA
+322 IRISVNDLVIMA

-352 AIQIQKRIN
+352 AIQIQRRIN

-395 IGRVKT
+395 IGRAKT

-436 AVLAVGKVAKRPVVR
+436 AVLAVGTVAKRPVVR
-451 DDEIAIAEVMTAT
+451 GDEIAIAQVMTAT

-479 ILIEIKKALENP
+479 LLMEIKKALENP

>member
-52 KVLVQEGTSV
+52 KVLVQEGSSV

-76 ETPEPAEAVDEP
+76 EVAAEDDADEPAAEAESV
-88 MAEEADAPVAK
+88 PVAET
-99 AAPPPAEPIEPA
+99 APPPAEPIEPA

-121 PVLDAGEVRASPV
+121 QVLDTGEVRASPV

-168 PQPSPEEAP
+168 PPAVPEEAP
-177 AAEVMDEEPAAEVTD
+177 AAEVMDEEPAAEVPE
-192 EGLVAE
+192 EG
-198 APDEEPVAE
+198 PVAE
-207 VEDEESSA
+207 VPEETLTA
-215 EVVEEEPTTDVTE
+215 EVAEEEPTAEVTE
-228 EEPVAEA
+228 EEPA
-235 LEEEP
+235 
-240 VAEVED
+240 AEVM
-246 EEPVAEVT
+246 EELPVAEVT
-254 EEPPAAEAPEEPAD
+254 EEAPAAEAPEAPAD
-268 EAETV
+268 EAETIV
-273 ALTRMRQ
+273 LTRMRQ

-310 RSQINERLESEG
+310 RSQINERMQSEG
-322 VRISVNDLVIMA
+322 IRISVNDLVIMA
-334 CASALQKH
+334 SASALQKH

-352 AIQIQKRIN
+352 AIQIQRRIN

-395 IGRVKT
+395 IGRAKT

-436 AVLAVGKVAKRPVVR
+436 AVLAVGTVAKRPVVR
-451 DDEIAIAEVMTAT
+451 GDEIAIAQVMTAT

-479 ILIEIKKALENP
+479 LLMEIKKALENP

>member
-52 KVLVQEGTSV
+52 KVLVQEGSSV

-76 ETPEPAEAVDEP
+76 QVAAEDDADEPAAEAESV
-88 MAEEADAPVAK
+88 PVAET
-99 AAPPPAEPIEPA
+99 APPPAEPIEPA
-111 PAPEPPQAEA
+111 PAPEPPQAKA
-121 PVLDAGEVRASPV
+121 QVLDAGEFRASPV

-168 PQPSPEEAP
+168 PPAAPEEAP
-177 AAEVMDEEPAAEVTD
+177 AAEVPEEGPVAEVPEETLTAEVAEEEPTAEVTEEEPAAEVM
-192 EGLVAE
+192 
-198 APDEEPVAE
+198 EE
-207 VEDEESSA
+207 
-215 EVVEEEPTTDVTE
+215 
-228 EEPVAEA
+228 
-235 LEEEP
+235 L
-240 VAEVED
+240 
-246 EEPVAEVT
+246 PVAEVT
-254 EEPPAAEAPEEPAD
+254 EEAPAAEAPEAPAD
-268 EAETV
+268 EAETIV
-273 ALTRMRQ
+273 LTRMRQ

-310 RSQINERLESEG
+310 RSQINERMQSEG

-334 CASALQKH
+334 SASALQKH

-352 AIQIQKRIN
+352 AIQIQRRIN

-395 IGRVKT
+395 IGRAKT

-436 AVLAVGKVAKRPVVR
+436 AVLAVGTVAKRPVVR
-451 DDEIAIAEVMTAT
+451 GDEIAIAQIMTAT

-479 ILIEIKKALENP
+479 LLMEIKKALENP